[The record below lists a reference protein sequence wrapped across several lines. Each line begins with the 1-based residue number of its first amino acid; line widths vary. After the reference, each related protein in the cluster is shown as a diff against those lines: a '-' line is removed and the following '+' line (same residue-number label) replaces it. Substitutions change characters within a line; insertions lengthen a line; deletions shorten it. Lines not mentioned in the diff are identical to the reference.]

1 VKKGEILRRLTQ
13 PYSDSARLTNAT
25 AFPSRRRT
33 KMLVVLTNGL
43 PPTHDFLNKESE
55 AGLLIRFFCF
65 LP

>member
-1 VKKGEILRRLTQ
+1 MKKGEKLRRLTQ
-13 PYSDSARLTNAT
+13 PFGESARLTYAT
-25 AFPSRRRT
+25 AFPSWGRT